1 MQSKELSAQTKLIIF
16 SLHKMYSSRRIRA
29 EGTPKLSVFQREQ
42 KKKCAIVD
50 DLRIFSVLKTNI
62 LQRRSQAYL
71 SIITL
76 LKFTEDKIEKKEGNH
91 NKRRQLQ

>member
-76 LKFTEDKIEKKEGNH
+76 LKFTEDKIEKEEGNH